1 MDSDGRIVF
10 AKNAEDEHAPASLV
24 KMMSLYLAYEDIER
38 GRARL
43 EDNVYISRHA
53 VAHAR
58 AIAWGCASA
67 TRSPCAS

>member
-1 MDSDGRIVF
+1 MDSEGRIVF

-43 EDNVYISRHA
+43 EDLVYISRHA
-53 VAHAR
+53 WSR
-58 AIAWGCASA
+58 PAIAWVCAWVTRSRCAS
-67 TRSPCAS
+67 